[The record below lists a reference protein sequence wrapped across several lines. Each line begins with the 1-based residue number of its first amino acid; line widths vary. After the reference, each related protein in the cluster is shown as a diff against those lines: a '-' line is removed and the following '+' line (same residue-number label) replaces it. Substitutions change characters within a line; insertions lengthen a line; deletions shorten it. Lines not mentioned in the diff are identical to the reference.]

1 MEIEK
6 LRKKIGIPR
15 IFLTS
20 LVVTICLVIFKYYLH
35 KLNLELIEQTSLHN
49 GVISGVV
56 FVIGFIL
63 SATIADYKESEKI
76 PAEFASTIQDMYDD
90 AEAIHASYSKFNLS
104 KLRKSLI
111 EIAKM
116 FRSGTRKKRVV
127 VRTAI
132 GDLHEI
138 FFEMEKA
145 GVPPNFIVK
154 LKQQQALLLKSL
166 YRINYIQKIQF
177 IPSAYFFARTMII
190 IVITMLLLTNIDPFY
205 GGLVILGAITFILI
219 YMILLIK
226 KISVPFQ
233 DRGETTDDVSLFLI
247 REATDYLQS
256 KNNK

>member
-1 MEIEK
+1 MQARSRM
-6 LRKKIGIPR
+6 L
-15 IFLTS
+15 
-20 LVVTICLVIFKYYLH
+20 
-35 KLNLELIEQTSLHN
+35 
-49 GVISGVV
+49 
-56 FVIGFIL
+56 
-63 SATIADYKESEKI
+63 
-76 PAEFASTIQDMYDD
+76 D

-166 YRINYIQKIQF
+166 YRINHNYNIQNFKVQPF
-177 IPSAYFFARTMII
+177 EGQEVLWGAGMEVLKKDA
-190 IVITMLLLTNIDPFY
+190 MLALNFVKFNAISLASCEEVSIDFPIAMK
-205 GGLVILGAITFILI
+205 VEP
-219 YMILLIK
+219 
-226 KISVPFQ
+226 V
-233 DRGETTDDVSLFLI
+233 
-247 REATDYLQS
+247 
-256 KNNK
+256 